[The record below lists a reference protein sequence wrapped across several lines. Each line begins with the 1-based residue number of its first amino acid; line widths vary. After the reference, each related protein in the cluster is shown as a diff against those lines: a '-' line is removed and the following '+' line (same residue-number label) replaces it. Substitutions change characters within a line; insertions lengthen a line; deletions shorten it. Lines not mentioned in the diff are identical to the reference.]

1 MHPTPTRLLLS
12 LLVLS
17 APGLPAAAAV
27 LNVGVGQTYVTL
39 AAAVAAAQ
47 GGDTIDMFAGTP
59 NTSRPTH

>member
-27 LNVGVGQTYVTL
+27 LDAGVG
-39 AAAVAAAQ
+39 
-47 GGDTIDMFAGTP
+47 
-59 NTSRPTH
+59 PTGADAWLN